1 MLDLPA
7 PVVAMLLLWP
17 WRVSPCGARP
27 SAVVVG
33 WSPSV
38 LAHVLWHVL
47 PLVVSCEP
55 SVGVVLV
62 VAIIITTIVI
72 VPIIVVVATVVVV
85 PAIVIIAMIVAF
97 ASVVIIVIVVILP
110 IAVVVPIPVAGPW
123 LVAVPG
129 GWSAASLGLG
139 CLQLN
144 LLDGRGIFVE

>member
-72 VPIIVVVATVVVV
+72 IPIIVFVLAIVVTAAIVVIAPVVLLTVVVV
-85 PAIVIIAMIVAF
+85 
-97 ASVVIIVIVVILP
+97 LP
-110 IAVVVPIPVAGPW
+110 IAVVISIPLTGAWP
-123 LVAVPG
+123 LAVPG
-129 GWSAASLGLG
+129 SWSSSCWWLCSLWLD
-139 CLQLN
+139 LP
-144 LLDGRGIFVE
+144 DGRGVAVE